1 MATMKSSFSVP
12 PPLQPASK
20 QTHKRVVWIPHQN
33 KTKHKYL
40 SPPHRCLFSFIDLFF
55 FCSLHCSHHQL
66 VQLSKAQDVEAGDGT
81 TSVVV
86 IAGSLLSACERL
98 LSKGI
103 HPSEI
108 SNAFGLAAAK
118 SAEILESVC
127 FPSLL
132 LPLLFPNLL
141 SLMTVP
147 NFSLAPAFS

>member
-1 MATMKSSFSVP
+1 MLGCSEA
-12 PPLQPASK
+12 
-20 QTHKRVVWIPHQN
+20 
-33 KTKHKYL
+33 
-40 SPPHRCLFSFIDLFF
+40 
-55 FCSLHCSHHQL
+55 CSLHCSHHQL